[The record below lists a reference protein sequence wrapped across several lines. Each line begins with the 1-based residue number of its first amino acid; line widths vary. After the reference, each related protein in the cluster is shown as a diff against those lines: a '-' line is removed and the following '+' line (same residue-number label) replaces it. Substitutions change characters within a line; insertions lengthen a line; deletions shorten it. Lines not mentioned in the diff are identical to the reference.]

1 MKNIL
6 FAVALIFSPVVAF
19 GVEDDP
25 VALTINGEPIK
36 KSEFEYI
43 YKKNSSVSTSEKK
56 SIDEYVEMFVNYKLK
71 VLDAKME
78 ELNQKPSYLQEFERY
93 ENQLTIPYMTDGVTE
108 KRLIKEAFDRKK
120 ESVLASHILIKC
132 KGKDTLEAWTKINSI
147 HEKLKSGESF
157 EDLAKEYSEC
167 PSGKTGG
174 NLGYVDV
181 FSTVYEFE
189 NKLYETAVGTYSLPF
204 RSEFGYHIVK
214 VFDKKA
220 NYEKKGFSHILIK
233 SSNPNYTH
241 VADSLMKVLKT
252 GKAKFE
258 DLAKKHSEDAGT
270 ASKGGYLGYLEDG
283 VFPGPIVDE
292 VNKLKE
298 VGDFAYVRTTWGV
311 HIVSLTELVPFGELS
326 KYEAEIKEKIK
337 KSGRNKISEMVYE
350 KKLLEKY
357 GVEVYDDALKVFTNI
372 VKENKSVD
380 ARNRYYNNLD
390 APLYTFEGNTYP
402 QVDFLRY
409 FTSRLENFDYLVK
422 SGRLD
427 PNGTKPGQLTADN
440 FAERTFNAY
449 LYDKMMD
456 KERLYLRE
464 TNPEFRNLMTEYS
477 DGLLL
482 FEISTEKVWN
492 KAVYDTT
499 GLREYFEKNKE
510 KYKWSE
516 PRYKGVIVCSATEK
530 IKKRVDHILNSNRVE
545 DIKKE
550 IQKEFNSTASEE
562 VMVKEGLFPKG
573 KNHAVDVMMF
583 KEGEYKNEKYPYVS
597 MRGSLISAPESYE
610 DVKGLVT
617 ADYQDYLEKEW
628 VKSLREK
635 YKVTVNKEVL
645 KTIK

>member
-1 MKNIL
+1 MRNIL
-6 FAVALIFSPVVAF
+6 ITVALIFSPVFAF

-43 YKKNSSVSTSEKK
+43 YKKNSSVSSSEKK

-78 ELNQKPSYLQEFERY
+78 EMNQKPTYLQEFERY
-93 ENQLTIPYMTDGVTE
+93 ENQLTIPYMTDGATE
-108 KRLIKEAFDRKK
+108 KRLIKEAYDRKK

-132 KGKDTLEAWTKINSI
+132 KDKDTLEAWTKINSI
-147 HEKLKSGESF
+147 YEKLKSGHSF
-157 EDLAKEYSEC
+157 GNLAKEFSEC
-167 PSGKTGG
+167 PSGKIGG
-174 NLGYVDV
+174 DLGYVDV
-181 FSTVYEFE
+181 FSTVYDFE
-189 NKLYETAVGTYSLPF
+189 NMLYATPVGSYSYPF
-204 RSEFGYHIVK
+204 RTEFGYHIVK
-214 VFDKKA
+214 VFDKKT

-233 SSNPNYTH
+233 SSTPNYIR
-241 VADSLMKVLKT
+241 VADSLFNVLKL
-252 GKAKFE
+252 GKDKFE
-258 DLAKKHSEDAGT
+258 DLAKKHSEDVGT
-270 ASKGGYLGYLEDG
+270 AAKGGFLGYLEDG
-283 VFPGPIVDE
+283 TFPDPIVNE
-292 VNKLKE
+292 VNSLKN
-298 VGDFAYVRTTWGV
+298 VGDFSYVRTTWGI
-311 HIVSLTELVPFGELS
+311 HIVSLTELVPFGDLS
-326 KYEAEIKEKIK
+326 KYETEIKDKIK
-337 KSGRNKISEMVYE
+337 KSGRSKISEMVYE
-350 KKLLEKY
+350 KNLLEKY
-357 GVEVYDDALKVFTNI
+357 GVEVYDDALKVFTSI
-372 VKENKSVD
+372 VKENNAVER
-380 ARNRYYNNLD
+380 RNRYYNNLD

-409 FTSRLENFDYLVK
+409 FTSRLENFDYMVK

-427 PNGTKPGQLTADN
+427 PNGKKPGQLTADN

-464 TNPEFRNLMTEYS
+464 TNSEFRNLMTEYS

-516 PRYKGVIVCSATEK
+516 PRYKGIVVSSATDK
-530 IKKRVDHILNSNRVE
+530 IKKRVDQIMNSNREE
-545 DIKKE
+545 DIKGE
-550 IQKEFNSTASEE
+550 ILKEFNTTASDE
-562 VMVKEGLFPKG
+562 VMVREGLFPKG

-597 MRGSLISAPESYE
+597 LRGSLISAPECYE

-635 YKVTVNKEVL
+635 YKVKVNKDVL